1 MSVYFCFHTGN
12 LCDDGVFFVNRYLG
26 LSPTFTSEKFTS
38 PGSDGNGRMSLEDV
52 TERGVGG
59 PKKLWVGLG
68 GLSTVVVTLCAVVVF
83 KRVFDADPR
92 DVF

>member
-1 MSVYFCFHTGN
+1 
-12 LCDDGVFFVNRYLG
+12 
-26 LSPTFTSEKFTS
+26 
-38 PGSDGNGRMSLEDV
+38 
-52 TERGVGG
+52 VGG

-68 GLSTVVVTLCAVVVF
+68 GFSTVVVTLCAVVVF

>member
-1 MSVYFCFHTGN
+1 M
-12 LCDDGVFFVNRYLG
+12 CDDGVFFVNRYLG

-38 PGSDGNGRMSLEDV
+38 PGSDGNGRMNLEDV

>member
-1 MSVYFCFHTGN
+1 MSVYFYLHTGN

-38 PGSDGNGRMSLEDV
+38 PGSDGNGRMNLEDV

-68 GLSTVVVTLCAVVVF
+68 GFSTVVVTLCAVVVF

>member
-1 MSVYFCFHTGN
+1 V
-12 LCDDGVFFVNRYLG
+12 
-26 LSPTFTSEKFTS
+26 SEEKPWS
-38 PGSDGNGRMSLEDV
+38 ESREPSEIVKRSGGS
-52 TERGVGG
+52 VGG

-68 GLSTVVVTLCAVVVF
+68 GFSTVVVTLCAVVVF